1 MNERK
6 IDQDNELA
14 SYLAFQEHRQQPRR
28 IVQKILAQNEEEQ
41 GQSFADDNRRALWQF
56 SSLLLNRNMLARTK
70 GSFIASYFPCGFM
83 ITDEDDVIR
92 LDWKIGIGEYAST
105 ISQLSKMAFRI
116 YDGELTTPDL
126 KKTAHD
132 IVDFTKTYY
141 AE

>member
-1 MNERK
+1 MSERK
-6 IDQDNELA
+6 TVQDNELA
-14 SYLAFQEHRQQPRR
+14 GYLAFREHRDEPRK
-28 IVQKILAQNEEEQ
+28 IVQKIVTQKETEQ
-41 GQSFADDNRRALWQF
+41 GQSFTDENKIALWQF
-56 SSLLLNRNMLARTK
+56 GSLLLNRNMLARTK

-83 ITDEDDVIR
+83 LTDEDDVMR
-92 LDWKIGIGEYAST
+92 LEWKIGIGEYAST
-105 ISQLSKMAFRI
+105 IGQLSKMAFRI